1 MKVWK
6 YVAQAAAIAGMSTMA
21 QAQDDSFPMVDWGPT
36 IQTEAM
42 NSAIDYAARQGSG
55 TASKPR
61 TKSAHMTPAR
71 KEKLRSLCSQIR
83 QHAANGEQHPRLAW
97 SLGKCKAEGL

>member
-1 MKVWK
+1 MTILKL
-6 YVAQAAAIAGMSTMA
+6 VAVTIACSVSTAALA
-21 QAQDDSFPMVDWGPT
+21 QDSFPIVDWGPT

-55 TASKPR
+55 TTSKPR
-61 TKSAHMTPAR
+61 ARTPQMTPERRA
-71 KEKLRSLCSQIR
+71 KLKSLCSQIR
-83 QHAANGEQHPRLAW
+83 QHAADGEQHPRLAW